1 MKIVVLAGGFSPER
15 HVSLTSGAMVTEA
28 LRSLGHLVALV
39 DLYFDVTETF
49 QNLAESAVPE
59 EYKKVETKMPDL
71 RSLQEKKEKLGGDC
85 KVSVGKGVVSLCK
98 EAEIAY
104 LALHGACGEDGR
116 LQALLELEG
125 ISYTGSDYLS
135 SALAMDKDLTKKLIV
150 GKIPTAKWQKV
161 KVTSANKQN
170 LIEKM
175 ALPVVVKPLSS
186 GSSIGV
192 SIVHDKEQLSS
203 ALEESITLGGETV
216 LEEFIEGREIQ
227 VAILGEKVLPPIEII
242 VENGF
247 YDIENKYTPNLA
259 KEICPAE
266 VSSEITEKLSEYA
279 MLVFQTLGLSALAR
293 ADFIVAK
300 DGTPYFLE
308 INTLPGMT
316 PTSLVPQEAA
326 AVGID
331 YPTLCQMIVDESL
344 KKV

>member
-28 LRSLGHLVALV
+28 LRSLGHSVALV
-39 DLYFDVTETF
+39 DLYFDVTKTF
-49 QNLAESAVPE
+49 QALSEEAVPV

-71 RSLQEKKEKLGGDC
+71 ENLRSIKAKMGGDA
-85 KVSVGKGVVSLCK
+85 KVSVGKGVVDLCK

-135 SALAMDKDLTKKLIV
+135 SALAMDKDLTKKLIY
-150 GKIPTAKWQKV
+150 GKIPTARWQKV
-161 KVTSANKQN
+161 KVTHENKKE
-170 LIEKM
+170 LVAKTS
-175 ALPVVVKPLSS
+175 LPVVVKPLSS

-192 SIVHDKEQLSS
+192 SIAHDEERFAS
-203 ALEESITLGGETV
+203 ALEESIALGGETV
-216 LEEFIEGREIQ
+216 LEEFIAGREIQ

-259 KEICPAE
+259 REICPAE

-279 MLVFQTLGLSALAR
+279 MVAFQTLGLSALAR

-331 YPTLCQMIVDESL
+331 YPTLCQIIVDESL
-344 KKV
+344 KK